1 MVLRNQVHDHNPGTN
16 PAWREFAAVQM
27 LSEGEVSGDA
37 RAVARMNGC
46 TRQVEVLAT
55 PVVEWA

>member
-1 MVLRNQVHDHNPGTN
+1 MDPRNQVHDHTPGTN
-16 PAWREFAAVQM
+16 PAWFEFAAVQT

-37 RAVARMNGC
+37 RAVARIDCC

-55 PVVEWA
+55 PVVGWA